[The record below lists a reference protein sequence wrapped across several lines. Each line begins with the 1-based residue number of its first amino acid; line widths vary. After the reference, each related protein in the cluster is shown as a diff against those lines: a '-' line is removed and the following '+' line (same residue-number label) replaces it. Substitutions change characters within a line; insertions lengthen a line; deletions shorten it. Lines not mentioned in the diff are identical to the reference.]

1 MGVIAKSAIP
11 LFFTMNVSEQR
22 SYKKKKSKWGSPSL
36 CIKVMHMALRDLTNE
51 PKRSIL

>member
-22 SYKKKKSKWGSPSL
+22 SYKKKFKMGQPQPLHQSDAYGL
-36 CIKVMHMALRDLTNE
+36 E
-51 PKRSIL
+51 RSYK